1 MISATTFVFSF
12 FLSLFLSNHTASCF
26 SIINREDFKMNSNM
40 NSSATENNN
49 FPCAHKKFPPFPL
62 HPLIS
67 HRYEVEKL
75 VKIHPNVPT
84 SYWSRMMHE
93 RAVPWVWLLSCLPVC
108 NIDLRRRRLRSASLV
123 EVMME
128 GKAGWEGEEWEVQY
142 TSSIRR
148 PRRDCWRACDK
159 LLRSHRG

>member
-1 MISATTFVFSF
+1 MISATTFFFSF
-12 FLSLFLSNHTASCF
+12 FLSNHTASCF
-26 SIINREDFKMNSNM
+26 SIINLRTLRWTQIWIQVQQKTTTSLAHIKNS
-40 NSSATENNN
+40 
-49 FPCAHKKFPPFPL
+49 PPFPL